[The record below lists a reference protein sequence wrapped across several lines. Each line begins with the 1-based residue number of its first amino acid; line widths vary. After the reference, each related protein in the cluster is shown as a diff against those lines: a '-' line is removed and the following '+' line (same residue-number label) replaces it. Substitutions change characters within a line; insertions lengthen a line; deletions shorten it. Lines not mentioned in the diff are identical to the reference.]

1 MCYGSRPPMRM
12 ARTRVTETFLI
23 VMAAEL
29 CSCDGQQ
36 TSPMDAGPLDGAAE
50 AGLDAHAPD
59 TGSDAG
65 TEGGADGAP
74 ADSASGD
81 AAMDGPSDAALDAA
95 GDAIDAAGDAAS
107 DVGVDGA
114 QDAQTDAHLD
124 NEKLV
129 FVTSTL
135 HQANFGSLED
145 ADAICQARA
154 VAADLPGTFRAWLST
169 RDVTAADRLT
179 HAAVPYV
186 RTDGTRIA
194 DGWDDLV
201 DGTLAASISIDEM
214 GTART
219 GDVWT
224 GTMLDGSNFTPCSRD
239 TCDCQLWTDNTT
251 SWVSQCGRST
261 ETNWQWSEQQQVVCS
276 VALRLYCF
284 QQ

>member
-1 MCYGSRPPMRM
+1 MCYDSRPPMRM
-12 ARTRVTETFLI
+12 ARTRVTGTFLL
-23 VMAAEL
+23 VMAAGL
-29 CSCDGQQ
+29 WSCQGDPP
-36 TSPMDAGPLDGAAE
+36 SAADAGRLDGGGD

-59 TGSDAG
+59 SGSDAG
-65 TEGGADGAP
+65 LDANADGSAP
-74 ADSASGD
+74 DAFSGD
-81 AAMDGPSDAALDAA
+81 GAADATADATDGAV
-95 GDAIDAAGDAAS
+95 DAAS
-107 DVGVDGA
+107 DAGGTDA
-114 QDAQTDAHLD
+114 QDADANVD
-124 NEKLV
+124 TEKVV

-135 HQANFGSLED
+135 HQANFGGLED

-179 HAAVPYV
+179 HATVPYV

-194 DGWDDLV
+194 DDWDDLV

-261 ETNWQWSEQQQVVCS
+261 ETNWQWSEQQPVVCS

>member
-1 MCYGSRPPMRM
+1 ML
-12 ARTRVTETFLI
+12 RTRGTGAFLVI
-23 VMAAEL
+23 MAAGL
-29 CSCDGQQ
+29 WSCDGQQ
-36 TSPMDAGPLDGAAE
+36 TSPRDAGPLDGAAE
-50 AGLDAHAPD
+50 AALDAHTPD
-59 TGSDAG
+59 AGNDAG
-65 TEGGADGAP
+65 TEGGTDGAP

-81 AAMDGPSDAALDAA
+81 AATDGPLDAALDAA
-95 GDAIDAAGDAAS
+95 GDATDAAGDAAS

-124 NEKLV
+124 NEKV
-129 FVTSTL
+129 IFVTSTL

-154 VAADLPGTFRAWLST
+154 VAADLPGIFRAWLST

-194 DGWDDLV
+194 DDWDDLV

-224 GTMLDGSNFTPCSRD
+224 GTMLDGSNFTPCDRE

-251 SWVSQCGRST
+251 SWVSQCGNSAW
-261 ETNWQWSEQQQVVCS
+261 TNWRWTENLEVSCS
-276 VALRLYCF
+276 TSLRLYCLE
-284 QQ
+284 Q